1 LFAVARDPF
10 TEKFTV
16 FAVPAG
22 SDTPIYNWSDVPPYA
37 TPGCRFRT
45 AASVNGMPAAAAA
58 PGPITGSAAAPN
70 RAPVTAAN
78 AAPQVLVIITGVAAT
93 ATAAQAVTVGGRYG
107 TGTAPANAASVTGT
121 RFGAAA
127 DPVIGPGAAA
137 AAGIPFTLA
146 AVLNLQPGVAYWFD
160 LAVSTG
166 NASDA
171 ASVTAV
177 GVTIAELP

>member
-1 LFAVARDPF
+1 MTGTKQSVASGIAQQ
-10 TEKFTV
+10 V
-16 FAVPAG
+16 
-22 SDTPIYNWSDVPPYA
+22 A
-37 TPGCRFRT
+37 TLGLATSP
-45 AASVNGMPAAAAA
+45 AASASPSNPTATTSTSLKMMGLGAAV
-58 PGPITGSAAAPN
+58 T
-70 RAPVTAAN
+70 PVN

-93 ATAAQAVTVGGRYG
+93 ATAAQSVTVGGRYG
-107 TGTAPANAASVTGT
+107 TGTAPANGAAVTGT
-121 RFGAAA
+121 RFGAAT

-137 AAGIPFTLA
+137 AAGVPFTLA
-146 AVLNLQPGVAYWFD
+146 AVLNLSPGVPAWID